1 MNGNWNDQSLK
12 KTIRAVD
19 NGAKIFVATHMFGI
33 PMSSLTNHL
42 DGKIKSHRYGKEGT
56 LFVEEDKQLVNNW
69 VLDMQNMGLSISLQQ
84 LKHKKGQHHF

>member
-1 MNGNWNDQSLK
+1 LR

-42 DGKIKSHRYGKEGT
+42 DGKIKFHRYGKNLICRGRQTTCE
-56 LFVEEDKQLVNNW
+56 
-69 VLDMQNMGLSISLQQ
+69 
-84 LKHKKGQHHF
+84 